1 MSRIIAIANQKG
13 GVGKTTTSINLA
25 ACLAEK
31 GKKVLAIDLD
41 PQGNMTSG
49 LGVDK
54 DKVENTVYNLML
66 DECTIG
72 EKIKKTVV
80 DNLSVIAS
88 NVNLAGAEIELLGI
102 NDKEYI
108 LKSNVDYIRDDYD
121 FILIDCP
128 PSLNMLTVNAM
139 TTADTVLVPIQCEY
153 YALEGLSQLI
163 HTINLV
169 QERLN
174 PDLQIEGV
182 VFTMYDVRTNLSNQV
197 VETVKDNLDTKIY
210 NTMIPRNIR
219 LAEAPSYGIPIN
231 LYDSKSAGAESYRNL
246 AAEIIERKDL

>member
-72 EKIKKTVV
+72 ESI
-80 DNLSVIAS
+80 
-88 NVNLAGAEIELLGI
+88 
-102 NDKEYI
+102 
-108 LKSNVDYIRDDYD
+108 
-121 FILIDCP
+121 
-128 PSLNMLTVNAM
+128 
-139 TTADTVLVPIQCEY
+139 
-153 YALEGLSQLI
+153 
-163 HTINLV
+163 
-169 QERLN
+169 
-174 PDLQIEGV
+174 
-182 VFTMYDVRTNLSNQV
+182 
-197 VETVKDNLDTKIY
+197 
-210 NTMIPRNIR
+210 
-219 LAEAPSYGIPIN
+219 
-231 LYDSKSAGAESYRNL
+231 
-246 AAEIIERKDL
+246 